1 MLLRKQYKNV
11 RKMIAQCIVS
21 HKVILHKQLF
31 FVNFFL
37 LKCFENKIV
46 YTLQKNFK
54 NLYKM
59 QNWDF

>member
-1 MLLRKQYKNV
+1 
-11 RKMIAQCIVS
+11 MIAQCVVS

-46 YTLQKNFK
+46 YTLEKNFK